1 MAILVANIGT
11 SDLAVRASID
21 SSEYLPIDPLPDE
34 PNLNTLELTEEEKQK
49 WRQPWREFQNRG
61 LYRELGFEH
70 GTKVSSRLLTKRIWD
85 QYNADP
91 EAWHNR
97 LRPVRILGALHAAIA
112 LGVDRAYIFV
122 TNQETAQCPEGHEKD
137 TCYLYKILEQWCQR
151 EQLPC
156 ELHAEI
162 IPNTIPLNRQDEVL
176 GFYYGFFSRLSQAAR
191 SSAIAHKRPQK
202 NQIVEGKV
210 VGFYKAEGIFVELLA
225 GGKGLLHINELSQEP
240 FSSQKVGALQK
251 LFSTGDRIKVMV
263 SRQSEDGQLG
273 FSTKGLECEP
283 GEMLHDPKVVYDRTV
298 LSQSTVPTGE
308 NLVLV
313 STKGGTPQMS
323 TALQLQAISL
333 QAVPTSMFRYL
344 LFLEPEL
351 SIRRVFQGE
360 ASTCQLISYWQYVRG
375 QKYQAVQQLLERWDF
390 DGSLQIL
397 NGWQDFLSYLSSKHV
412 LHQERVQQSQ
422 SLVEQVTDGL
432 KFAQACFNLDMR
444 SAVSLVANKAPLANT
459 RFGRL
464 IETYYRRQFQNR
476 VLNLYTQ
483 CRIFWELDQIA
494 HFLTRM
500 VSFYEAVLDSVI
512 RRILGKK
519 ACLDQDWSLDKSTA
533 IEELGRP
540 VWEAFAELERLKNPR
555 FQGWEMSGEL
565 RFQISGRFSKRNFI
579 QVLLQHQNQAAN
591 LENWQALKQELEA
604 LDYWAKKRNA
614 LIHSAQGISQ
624 ERMHQLYANRKPRD
638 ITCAPDEIL
647 QVMASM
653 SKNHLVGMSTVE
665 CNQFIGNDAKHYL
678 YSDVKNWVIEQLLN
692 DSADKPLGRS

>member
-61 LYRELGFEH
+61 LYRELDFED

-85 QYNADP
+85 HYKADP
-91 EAWHNR
+91 GVWHDR
-97 LRPVRILGALHAAIA
+97 LRPVRILGALQTAID
-112 LGVDRAYIFV
+112 LGADHAYIFV
-122 TNQETAQCPEGHEKD
+122 TNQETDQRPEGHEKD
-137 TCYLYKILEQWCQR
+137 TYYLYQILEQWCQR
-151 EQLPC
+151 ENLPC
-156 ELHAEI
+156 KLHAEI
-162 IPNTIPLNRQDEVL
+162 IPRIIPLNRQDEVL
-176 GFYYGFFSRLSQAAR
+176 GYYYRFFSQLSQSAR
-191 SSAIAHKRPQK
+191 ARAIAHKRPQK

-210 VGFYKAEGIFVELLA
+210 VGFYKDEGIFIELLT
-225 GGKGLLHINELSQEP
+225 GEKGLLHINELSQEP
-240 FSSQKVGALQK
+240 FSFQKVGALQN
-251 LFSTGDRIKVMV
+251 LFSSGDRVKVAV

-273 FSTKGLECEP
+273 FSTKRLECEP
-283 GEMLHDPKVVYDRTV
+283 GEMLYASKAVYDRTV

-360 ASTCQLISYWQYVRG
+360 ASTCQVISYWQYVRG

-390 DGSLQIL
+390 DGALQIL
-397 NGWQDFLSYLSSKHV
+397 NGWHDFLSYLSAKHV

-422 SLVEQVTDGL
+422 FLVEQVTDGL
-432 KFAQACFNLDMR
+432 RFAQACFNLDMR
-444 SAVSLVANKAPLANT
+444 SAGLLVANNPILANT

-464 IETYYRRQFQNR
+464 IEVYYKRQFQNR

-500 VSFYEAVLDSVI
+500 VSFYEAVLDSAI
-512 RRILGKK
+512 RRILGRKV
-519 ACLDQDWSLDKSTA
+519 CLDQDWFVDKSLA
-533 IEELGRP
+533 IEELGRSA
-540 VWEAFAELERLKNPR
+540 WEAFAELERSKNPR
-555 FQGWEMSGEL
+555 FQGLEARGDQ

-579 QVLLQHQNQAAN
+579 QVLLQQQNQATNAEHWRV
-591 LENWQALKQELEA
+591 LEQELLA
-604 LDYWAKKRNA
+604 LDYWATKRNA
-614 LIHSAQGISQ
+614 LIHSAYGISQ
-624 ERMHQLYANRKPRD
+624 ERMHQLYAGRKPED
-638 ITCAPDEIL
+638 KTCAPDGIL
-647 QVMASM
+647 QVMTSI
-653 SKNHLVGMSTVE
+653 SKNQVVGLSTAE
-665 CNQFIGNDAKHYL
+665 CNQFISTDARYYI
-678 YSDVKNWVIEQLLN
+678 YSEVRDWAIEQLLK
-692 DSADKPLGRS
+692 DSVN